1 MNLWLKVAFIY
12 TIAYRYILQGGTILR
27 KTLLVGIT
35 IGIAIWI
42 IAPVNYVSSST
53 RVEVDEVIGSAITTN
68 SYRMNISGQKFWF
81 SIKITFLVPTNITI
95 EYNRYILCDHK
106 TRVYFSRLWNSQNS
120 YTYGMSRSGYYSS
133 DADYYYQINLGEIN
147 RSFYHSKQ
155 KYYEW
160 ETRRHTKLGPSYNRT
175 GTHYH
180 TFFSYSDCKESTMEI
195 WINTSHNISISTT
208 QGTEVFFFDR
218 EDFYGN
224 INMGC
229 RRGTFILNGVK
240 EIDINDSMF
249 AWFKPDGEATGF
261 EVLEYKSPTGDH
273 KRRTQVDIRGEPFN
287 LNHSEVWDFNEGLWW
302 ASKGKWTFKTTMM
315 KIGLEKFYPTVF
327 LFGADIKLPE

>member
-12 TIAYRYILQGGTILR
+12 PIAYRYILQGGPILR

-42 IAPVNYVSSST
+42 IVPANYVSSST
-53 RVEVDEVIGSAITTN
+53 RVEVDEVIGSAITTD
-68 SYRMNISGQKFWF
+68 SYHMNISGQKFWF
-81 SIKITFLVPTNITI
+81 SIKITFLVPTNMTI

-106 TRVYFSRLWNSQNS
+106 TRVYFSRLWHSQNS
-120 YTYGMSRSGYYSS
+120 YAYGISRSGYYSS

-160 ETRRHTKLGPSYNRT
+160 ETGGHTKLGPSYNKT
-175 GTHYH
+175 GTHYY

-208 QGTEVFFFDR
+208 QGTDVFYLKEKTF
-218 EDFYGN
+218 
-224 INMGC
+224 MG
-229 RRGTFILNGVK
+229 T
-240 EIDINDSMF
+240 
-249 AWFKPDGEATGF
+249 
-261 EVLEYKSPTGDH
+261 
-273 KRRTQVDIRGEPFN
+273 
-287 LNHSEVWDFNEGLWW
+287 
-302 ASKGKWTFKTTMM
+302 
-315 KIGLEKFYPTVF
+315 
-327 LFGADIKLPE
+327 